1 MHPEQFCEIILK
13 NLLKISTK
21 RGINRSKSIKEE
33 VADIKIYL
41 GDMYLRTKI
50 QESKIIQFHGD
61 TTVKLREIIDAQKAT
76 IEEKNLEIKELTRI
90 RVNMNRTGTKLM
102 KENDDL
108 RKKYGEELPTFLE
121 DTELN

>member
-50 QESKIIQFHGD
+50 QESKIIQFNGD
-61 TTVKLREIIDAQKAT
+61 TTVKLREIIDAQQAT
-76 IEEKNLEIKELTRI
+76 IEEKDLEIKELTRI
-90 RVNMNRTGTKLM
+90 RASMNRIGTKLM
-102 KENDDL
+102 KENDEL